1 MSVWSLDDCLGGRE
15 VCLRLGDQVVID
27 GRSFTVCSWSS
38 GSLMPKKT
46 LSTENTEK
54 LHNFRMHAPIRDTD
68 TAGIQAL
75 FLELFQY

>member
-15 VCLRLGDQVVID
+15 VCLRLEDQVVID
-27 GRSFTVCSWSS
+27 GRSFTVCSWSD

-46 LSTENTEK
+46 LSTENTES
-54 LHNFRMHAPIRDTD
+54 LHSFRMHVLVRDTD

-75 FLELFQY
+75 FL